1 MNIEDNYIIFIYI
14 YINIMESSS
23 LDYLSHYEKIIE
35 SHHHD
40 LEGIYLGFID
50 KELKKIKY
58 TELIPISNINLKIN
72 DDESKKKPKLL
83 FDKKKDLSINL
94 NLDESRYFDLMTAT
108 IEDFKKQYD
117 TTYTLQIKDMLE
129 NDITYIKEYLKE
141 TENKLHLKKSDKPN
155 LQETDPHNSQETD
168 PHKSQE
174 TDTPNTTVDKINS
187 IEYNRS
193 IISSLHGGEHHPY
206 DNSLIFIYKY
216 IDPVIRMCCEYMI
229 LFDRFIKK
237 NSNYLKLFI
246 DEKTGKI
253 DESKITCWL
262 GFVWEENK
270 GVPPEGTEGSICV
283 FGVGKIDCCS
293 NTLKNENLNTL
304 SIKHEL
310 FHLERYNQIIKMHT
324 YNNYPFNNPKTL
336 GLKSAENYLKINDD
350 KDKILSIKIMQ
361 IIINKIIEKSGRA
374 EGAKVGG
381 QTKPYPNIHLL
392 EVLDPEN
399 KIWILRSERFHIS
412 KSPCVH
418 NGLKNITTNDHF
430 LKYLGLWKRREQL
443 EFPAVSLL
451 HTIGHALDRLY
462 CGHKGHALLQLDTNY
477 IFNYMKYCFKY
488 LMELK
493 VLQGDKPI
501 FGFIPL
507 DITNNNYVDLFYYI
521 CMSDFVSIENK
532 LKKMDLPKLQTLYL
546 NLNSEQNNDKQQI
559 VQYLLKTIKEK
570 FNKGLLSFPL
580 YDINNYYTYDG
591 TTNQYK
597 YIKGCEIKEKY
608 GCPAKFLKT
617 ETDFL
622 REMPE

>member
-1 MNIEDNYIIFIYI
+1 
-14 YINIMESSS
+14 MESSS
-23 LDYLSHYEKIIE
+23 LDYLSHYEKMIE

-50 KELKKIKY
+50 KKLKKIKY
-58 TELIPISNINLKIN
+58 TELIPISNIDLKIN
-72 DDESKKKPKLL
+72 DDESKKNLKLL
-83 FDKKKDLSINL
+83 FHKKNDLSINL
-94 NLDESRYFDLMTAT
+94 NLEESRYFDLMTAT

-117 TTYTLQIKDMLE
+117 TTYTLQIKDMSV

-141 TENKLHLKKSDKPN
+141 TENILDLKKSSKPS
-155 LQETDPHNSQETD
+155 LR
-168 PHKSQE
+168 E
-174 TDTPNTTVDKINS
+174 TDTPNTTEDKINS

-193 IISSLHGGEHHPY
+193 IISSLYGGEPHPY

-293 NTLKNENLNTL
+293 NTLKNENLSTL

-310 FHLERYNQIIKMHT
+310 FNLNQYRRTIDMHQ
-324 YNNYPFNNPKTL
+324 YKNAPFHDTITL
-336 GLKSAENYLKINDD
+336 GLEPAENYLKIHDD
-350 KDKILSIKIMQ
+350 RDKILSVKIMQ

-374 EGAKVGG
+374 EGTKVSG
-381 QTKPYPNIHLL
+381 QNKPYPNIHLL

-399 KIWILRSERFHIS
+399 KIWILRSERFHLS

-418 NGLKNITTNDHF
+418 NGLKNIGTIDHF
-430 LKYLGLWKRREQL
+430 LKYLGLKKRGEQL
-443 EFPAVSLL
+443 EFPSVSLL

-462 CGHKGHALLQLDTNY
+462 CGHKGHNISNY
-477 IFNYMKYCFKY
+477 GELSIDDIFKYIKNCFKY
-488 LMELK
+488 FMILK
-493 VLQGDKPI
+493 SLRKDKPI
-501 FGFIPL
+501 VFFIPL
-507 DITNNNYVDLFYYI
+507 NINDDDYIDLFYYI

-532 LKKMDLPKLQTLYL
+532 LNKMNLPKLQTLYL

-559 VQYLLKTIKEK
+559 VQYLLKTIKEQFK
-570 FNKGLLSFPL
+570 DDLKSFPL

-591 TTNQYK
+591 TTNQYE

-608 GCPAKFLKT
+608 GCPDKFLKT